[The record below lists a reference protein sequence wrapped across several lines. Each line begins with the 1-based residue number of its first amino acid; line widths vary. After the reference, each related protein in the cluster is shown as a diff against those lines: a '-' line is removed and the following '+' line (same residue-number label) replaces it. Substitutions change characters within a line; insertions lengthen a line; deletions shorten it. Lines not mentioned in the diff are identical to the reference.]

1 MTYADKCCAIA
12 LIRAIVERGYTYSII
27 DSEACIFDDDEPA
40 VYRDF
45 TGAGALG
52 HMDDECIIVNGDEAV
67 FQLIWNNGND
77 FDPIIAISDYSV
89 SELSERL
96 YQDTENNLTTGSLN
110 GIQLIRSLP

>member
-12 LIRAIVERGYTYSII
+12 LIRSIVERGHTYSII
-27 DSEACIFDDDEPA
+27 DSEACILDEDDPA

-52 HMDDECIIVNGDEAV
+52 HMDDECIIVNGGDCA

-77 FDPIIAISDYSV
+77 FDPIIAISDYSF

-96 YQDTENNLTTGSLN
+96 YIDTENNLNTGTLN
-110 GIQLIRSLP
+110 GIQLIRS